1 MGHALKVR
9 HLKLG
14 CDGLAPQH
22 CYKNGTL
29 AKYYPFYPMET
40 QVYKNE
46 HQMNNFNMLSTCPV
60 LGLLVLSQIPARNW
74 LDFWKEGIKDC
85 GVS

>member
-1 MGHALKVR
+1 
-9 HLKLG
+9 
-14 CDGLAPQH
+14 
-22 CYKNGTL
+22 
-29 AKYYPFYPMET
+29 MET

-60 LGLLVLSQIPARNW
+60 LGLLVLNQIPARNW